1 MISEWIDSVRL
12 IAAIRINGSLE
23 ETLFERNWT
32 FIFFSIHRVTGKILT
47 LRILNKRLDNQEN
60 VITSYICN
68 NKM

>member
-47 LRILNKRLDNQEN
+47 LRILTRD
-60 VITSYICN
+60 
-68 NKM
+68 